1 MNTTGHWSSRGRR
14 TEPVKSERRS
24 QMETNILGWI
34 LIAIGLVSTL
44 AGVAGGIA
52 AMFRE
57 IQNRAMTDQAFGIE
71 QLPTEFLW
79 ALTEF
84 LKALIQAPPWLALT
98 LIGFALIAWGGR
110 MI

>member
-1 MNTTGHWSSRGRR
+1 MDTT
-14 TEPVKSERRS
+14 V
-24 QMETNILGWI
+24 LGWI
-34 LIAIGLVSTL
+34 LIAIGLVATL

-57 IQNRAMTDQAFGIE
+57 IQNRARTDQSFGIE
-71 QLPTEFLW
+71 LLPTEFIW

-84 LKALIQAPPWLALT
+84 LKALIKAPPWLALT
-98 LIGFALIAWGGR
+98 MIGFALIAWGGR